1 MNLCNVVVKHLSSE
15 AVYSEL
21 VNAVLSFDADI
32 VLETTRKA
40 LDLGLGPGDIIEN
53 GLGKGL
59 KIVGEKCE
67 KCEIW
72 LMHLVAA
79 AEAAQRATVELL
91 EPEILKRK
99 EVRKSL
105 GKVVIGTVA
114 GDIHDIGKNIVR
126 ALLTAAGFEVH
137 DLGKDVPVKDFIS
150 KVKETNAN
158 ILAAS
163 ALLTSTAP
171 VQKDIVEA
179 LKKEGLREKVK
190 VMVGGSAVSA
200 EWAEEIGADGY
211 APTAATAVALAQRII
226 RTK

>member
-1 MNLCNVVVKHLSSE
+1 MSTE
-15 AVYSEL
+15 AVYDEL
-21 VNAVLSFDADI
+21 ADAVLSFDADI
-32 VLETTRKA
+32 VLESTRKA

-59 KIVGEKCE
+59 RMVGEKFE

-79 AEAAQRATVELL
+79 AEAAQRAIVELL

-99 EVRKSL
+99 EKRTSL

-114 GDIHDIGKNIVR
+114 GDIHDLGKNIVR

-150 KVKETNAN
+150 KVRETDAN

-171 VQKDIVEA
+171 VQKDVVEA
-179 LKKEGLREKVK
+179 LKKEGLRERVK
-190 VMVGGSAVSA
+190 VIVGGAAVSA

-211 APTAATAVALAQRII
+211 APNAAGAVELAKKLMRI
-226 RTK
+226 K

>member
-1 MNLCNVVVKHLSSE
+1 LSTE
-15 AVYSEL
+15 AVYDEL
-21 VNAVLSFDADI
+21 ADAVLSFDADK
-32 VLETTRKA
+32 VLETTKKA

-59 KIVGEKCE
+59 KMVGEKFE
-67 KCEIW
+67 GGEIW

-79 AEAAQRATVELL
+79 AEAAQRAIVELL

-99 EVRKSL
+99 ETRTSL

-126 ALLTAAGFEVH
+126 ALLTAAGFEIH
-137 DLGKDVPVKDFIS
+137 DLGKDVPVKDFIA
-150 KVKETNAN
+150 KVKETNAS

-179 LKKEGLREKVK
+179 LKKEGLRERVK

-211 APTAATAVALAQRII
+211 APNAVGAIELVKKLMRI
-226 RTK
+226 K

>member
-1 MNLCNVVVKHLSSE
+1 MSSE
-15 AVYSEL
+15 TVYDEL
-21 VNAVLSFDADI
+21 ADAVLSYDSDK

-59 KIVGEKCE
+59 RVVGEKFQ

-79 AEAAQRATVELL
+79 AEAAQRAIVELL

-99 EVRKSL
+99 EVRSSL

-150 KVKETNAN
+150 KVKETDAS

-171 VQKDIVEA
+171 VQKDVLEA
-179 LKKEGLREKVK
+179 LKKEGLRERVK
-190 VMVGGSAVSA
+190 VMVGGAAVSA

-211 APTAATAVALAQRII
+211 APNAAAAVELA
-226 RTK
+226 KKFM

>member
-1 MNLCNVVVKHLSSE
+1 LVKILSTKII
-15 AVYSEL
+15 YDEL
-21 VNAVLSFDADI
+21 VAAVLSFDADK
-32 VLETTRKA
+32 VLETTKKA
-40 LDLGLGPGDIIEN
+40 LDIGLSPGDIIEN

-59 KIVGEKCE
+59 KTVGEKFE

-79 AEAAQRATVELL
+79 AEAAQRAIVELL

-99 EVRKSL
+99 ETRTSL
-105 GKVVIGTVA
+105 GKIVIGTVA

-137 DLGKDVPVKDFIS
+137 DLGKDIPVKDFID
-150 KVKETNAN
+150 KVRETNAS

-171 VQKDIVEA
+171 MQRDIVEA
-179 LKKEGLREKVK
+179 LKKEGIRKKVK
-190 VMVGGSAVSA
+190 VMVGGAAVSA

-211 APTAATAVALAQRII
+211 APNAAAAVELAKRFMGV
-226 RTK
+226 K

>member
-1 MNLCNVVVKHLSSE
+1 MLVRFLSIE
-15 AVYSEL
+15 GVYGEL
-21 VNAVLSFDADI
+21 ADAVLSFDADK

-59 KIVGEKCE
+59 KMVGEKFE
-67 KCEIW
+67 GGEIW

-79 AEAAQRATVELL
+79 AEAAQRAIVELL

-99 EVRKSL
+99 EVRISL
-105 GKVVIGTVA
+105 GKVVLGTVA

-150 KVKETNAN
+150 KVKETDAN

-171 VQKDIVEA
+171 VQKDVIDA
-179 LKKEGLREKVK
+179 LKKEGLRETVK
-190 VMVGGSAVSA
+190 VMVGGAAVSA

-211 APTAATAVALAQRII
+211 APNATLAVKLAKELMGI
-226 RTK
+226 R

>member
-1 MNLCNVVVKHLSSE
+1 VEILSTE
-15 AVYSEL
+15 AVYEGLSD
-21 VNAVLSFDADI
+21 AVLSFDADK
-32 VLETTRKA
+32 VLETTKKA
-40 LDLGLGPGDIIEN
+40 LDLGLGPGDIIEK

-59 KIVGEKCE
+59 KRVGEKFE
-67 KCEIW
+67 GGEIW

-79 AEAAQRATVELL
+79 AEAAQRAIVELL

-105 GKVVIGTVA
+105 GKVVLGTVA

-137 DLGKDVPVKDFIS
+137 DLGKDVSVKDFIS
-150 KVKETNAN
+150 KVKEIDAS
-158 ILAAS
+158 IIAAS

-171 VQKDIVEA
+171 EQKDVIDT

-211 APTAATAVALAQRII
+211 APNATLAVKLAKELMGI
-226 RTK
+226 R

>member
-1 MNLCNVVVKHLSSE
+1 MSSE

-21 VNAVLSFDADI
+21 VNAVLSFDSDK

-59 KIVGEKCE
+59 KIVGEKFE

-79 AEAAQRATVELL
+79 AEAAQRAIVELL

-114 GDIHDIGKNIVR
+114 GDIHDIGKNIIR

-137 DLGKDVPVKDFIS
+137 DLGKDIPVKDFIN
-150 KVKETNAN
+150 KVKETDAN
-158 ILAAS
+158 ILATS

-171 VQKDIVEA
+171 VQKDIVDA
-179 LKKEGLREKVK
+179 LKKEGLRKKIK
-190 VMVGGSAVSA
+190 VMVGGAAVSA

-211 APTAATAVALAQRII
+211 APNAAAAVELAKRLMEIS
-226 RTK
+226 

>member
-1 MNLCNVVVKHLSSE
+1 LVKILSTKII
-15 AVYSEL
+15 YDEL
-21 VNAVLSFDADI
+21 VAAVLSFDADK
-32 VLETTRKA
+32 VLETTKKA
-40 LDLGLGPGDIIEN
+40 LEIGLSPGDIIEN

-59 KIVGEKCE
+59 KTVGEKFE

-79 AEAAQRATVELL
+79 AEAAQRAIVELL

-99 EVRKSL
+99 ETRTSL
-105 GKVVIGTVA
+105 GKIVIGTVA

-137 DLGKDVPVKDFIS
+137 DLGKDIPVKDFID
-150 KVKETNAN
+150 KVRETNAS

-171 VQKDIVEA
+171 MQRDIVEA
-179 LKKEGLREKVK
+179 LKKEGIRKKVK
-190 VMVGGSAVSA
+190 VMVGGAAVSA

-211 APTAATAVALAQRII
+211 APNAAAAVELAKRFMGV
-226 RTK
+226 K

>member
-1 MNLCNVVVKHLSSE
+1 MVKILSTKII
-15 AVYSEL
+15 YDEL
-21 VNAVLSFDADI
+21 VAAVLSFDADK
-32 VLETTRKA
+32 VLETTKKA
-40 LDLGLGPGDIIEN
+40 LDIGLSPGDIIEN

-59 KIVGEKCE
+59 KTVGEKFE

-79 AEAAQRATVELL
+79 AEAAQRAIVELL

-99 EVRKSL
+99 ETRTSL
-105 GKVVIGTVA
+105 GKIVIGTVA

-137 DLGKDVPVKDFIS
+137 DLGKDIPVKDFID
-150 KVKETNAN
+150 KVRETNAS

-171 VQKDIVEA
+171 MQRDIVEA
-179 LKKEGLREKVK
+179 LKKEGIRKKVK
-190 VMVGGSAVSA
+190 VMVGGAAVSA

-211 APTAATAVALAQRII
+211 APNAAAAVELAKRFMGV
-226 RTK
+226 K

>member
-1 MNLCNVVVKHLSSE
+1 MVKILSTKII
-15 AVYSEL
+15 YDEL
-21 VNAVLSFDADI
+21 VAAVLSFDADK
-32 VLETTRKA
+32 VLETTKKA
-40 LDLGLGPGDIIEN
+40 LEIGLSPGDIIEN

-59 KIVGEKCE
+59 KTVGEKFE

-79 AEAAQRATVELL
+79 AEAAQRAIVELL

-99 EVRKSL
+99 ETRTSL
-105 GKVVIGTVA
+105 GKIVIGTVA

-137 DLGKDVPVKDFIS
+137 DLGKDIPVKDFID
-150 KVKETNAN
+150 KVRETNAN

-171 VQKDIVEA
+171 MQRDIVEA
-179 LKKEGLREKVK
+179 LKKEGIRKKVK
-190 VMVGGSAVSA
+190 VMVGGAAVSA

-211 APTAATAVALAQRII
+211 APNAAAAVELAKRFMGV
-226 RTK
+226 K

>member
-1 MNLCNVVVKHLSSE
+1 MLVKHLSSE

-21 VNAVLSFDADI
+21 ANAILSFDVDK
-32 VLETTRKA
+32 VLETTKKA

-59 KIVGEKCE
+59 RMVGEKFE
-67 KCEIW
+67 RCEIW

-79 AEAAQRATVELL
+79 AEAAQRAIVELL

-99 EVRKSL
+99 EVRTSL
-105 GKVVIGTVA
+105 GRVVIGTVA

-137 DLGKDVPVKDFIS
+137 DLGKDVPVEDFIN
-150 KVKETNAN
+150 KVKETDAD

-171 VQKDIVEA
+171 VQKEIVDDLER
-179 LKKEGLREKVK
+179 KGLREKVK
-190 VMVGGSAVSA
+190 VIVGGAAVSG

-211 APTAATAVALAQRII
+211 APNAAVAVKLAKGLMGI
-226 RTK
+226 R

>member
-1 MNLCNVVVKHLSSE
+1 MLVKHLSSE

-21 VNAVLSFDADI
+21 ANAILSFDVDK
-32 VLETTRKA
+32 VLETTKKA
-40 LDLGLGPGDIIEN
+40 LDFGLGPGDIIEN

-59 KIVGEKCE
+59 KIVGEKFE
-67 KCEIW
+67 GGEIW

-79 AEAAQRATVELL
+79 AEAAQRAIVELL

-99 EVRKSL
+99 EVRASL

-137 DLGKDVPVKDFIS
+137 DLGKDVPVEDFIN
-150 KVKETNAN
+150 KVKETDAD

-171 VQKDIVEA
+171 VQKEIVDDLER
-179 LKKEGLREKVK
+179 KGLREKVK
-190 VMVGGSAVSA
+190 VIVGGAAVSG

-211 APTAATAVALAQRII
+211 APNAAVAVKLAKGLMGI
-226 RTK
+226 R

>member
-1 MNLCNVVVKHLSSE
+1 LVKILSTKII
-15 AVYSEL
+15 YDEL
-21 VNAVLSFDADI
+21 VAAVLSFDADK
-32 VLETTRKA
+32 VLETTKKA
-40 LDLGLGPGDIIEN
+40 LEIGLSPGDIIEN

-59 KIVGEKCE
+59 KTVGEKFE

-79 AEAAQRATVELL
+79 AEAAQRAIVELL

-99 EVRKSL
+99 ETRTSL
-105 GKVVIGTVA
+105 GKIVIGTVA

-137 DLGKDVPVKDFIS
+137 DLGKDIPVKDFID
-150 KVKETNAN
+150 KVRETNAN

-171 VQKDIVEA
+171 MQRDIVEA
-179 LKKEGLREKVK
+179 LKKEGIRKKVK
-190 VMVGGSAVSA
+190 VMVGGAAVSA

-211 APTAATAVALAQRII
+211 APNAAAAVELAKRFMGV
-226 RTK
+226 K

>member
-1 MNLCNVVVKHLSSE
+1 LSTK
-15 AVYSEL
+15 AVYDEL
-21 VNAVLSFDADI
+21 VAAVLSFDADK
-32 VLETTRKA
+32 VLETTKKA
-40 LDLGLGPGDIIEN
+40 LDLGLSPGDIIEN

-59 KIVGEKCE
+59 KIVGEKFE

-79 AEAAQRATVELL
+79 AEAAQRAIVELL

-99 EVRKSL
+99 ETRTSL

-137 DLGKDVPVKDFIS
+137 DLGKDIPVKDFID
-150 KVKETNAN
+150 KVRETNAS

-171 VQKDIVEA
+171 VQRDIVEA
-179 LKKEGLREKVK
+179 LKKEGIRAKVK
-190 VMVGGSAVSA
+190 VMVGGAAVSA

-211 APTAATAVALAQRII
+211 APNAAAAVELAKRFMGI
-226 RTK
+226 R